1 MIDFKKS
8 AMANVRGCALMEGV
22 KLNTNEI
29 LNEEL
34 TIDKF
39 DFINIKGK
47 KVAVVT
53 FVEKPNAYYMGGML
67 LTRMFE
73 GFVEDN
79 GGVYDEELVKNISNY
94 GLGIKLH
101 TARTTNG
108 NNVTLVDIL

>member
-8 AMANVRGCALMEGV
+8 ARAKVSGCALMEGV
-22 KLNTNEI
+22 KLNTNEV

-47 KVAVVT
+47 NVAVVT
-53 FVEKPNAYYMGGML
+53 FREKPNAYYMGGKL

-79 GGVYDEELVKNISNY
+79 EGVYDEELVKELSNY
-94 GLGIKLH
+94 GLRIKLH